1 MKALQLIPELLV
13 ENMPKTIQFYED
25 VLGFK
30 TEIAFPE
37 KKPVFVQIVRDNVRI
52 MLYVRSEFENEIPL
66 LKGMNMGGSVLL
78 YIKVDKLEPFYQK
91 IKEKVTIVQTLH
103 KTAYGMLECTI
114 EDCNGYIIV
123 FSERISDTK

>member
-37 KKPVFVQIVRDNVRI
+37 KKPVFVQMVRDNVRI

-91 IKEKVTIVQTLH
+91 IKETVTIVQTLH
-103 KTAYGMLECTI
+103 KTSYGMLECTI
-114 EDCNGYIIV
+114 EDCNGYLIA